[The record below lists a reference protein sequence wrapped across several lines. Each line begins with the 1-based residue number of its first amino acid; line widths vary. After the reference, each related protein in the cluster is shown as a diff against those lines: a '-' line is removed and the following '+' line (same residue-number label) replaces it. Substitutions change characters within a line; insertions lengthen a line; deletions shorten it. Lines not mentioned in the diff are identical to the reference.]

1 MNPIVQ
7 ALLLELGKYAV
18 DEVIDLIDG
27 AVDHLKDR
35 DDNPMDKDAERIKD
49 LTKRNRTNDK

>member
-7 ALLLELGKYAV
+7 ALLMELGKYAV

-27 AVDHLKDR
+27 AVDHLKNR
-35 DDNPMDKDAERIKD
+35 DDNPMDKDAEKIKE
-49 LTKRNRTNDK
+49 LTKRNRPEK